1 MPCSHLCQFLIGIKG
16 AGEMGS
22 AIAWRL
28 HMARMRNI
36 FMTETRHPLAVR
48 RRVSFCE
55 ALWEGVAEVEGV
67 TAVKTSD
74 ADDVRAAWKNGNI
87 AVITDPEWCIGR
99 DIRPDVLV
107 DAILAKRN
115 LGTRPKDAP
124 LVIGLGPGFTAGSDV
139 HMVIETHRGHNLG
152 RIITAGCAEPNT
164 GIPGDIG
171 GHTATR
177 VLKAPVSGV
186 FQARTSIGEQVRA
199 GDITGTVAG
208 EPVLAGIDG
217 VIRGLI
223 RSGTRIPQGMKV
235 GDIDPRGI
243 ASYCHTIS
251 DKARAISG
259 SVLEAILR
267 WYG

>member
-55 ALWEGVAEVEGV
+55 ALWEGTAEVEGV
-67 TAVKTSD
+67 TAVKAGD
-74 ADDVRAAWKNGNI
+74 ANGVRAAWKNGNI
-87 AVITDPEWCIGR
+87 AVITDPEWRIGR
-99 DIRPDVLV
+99 DIRPNVLA

-171 GHTATR
+171 GHTAKR

-186 FQARTSIGEQVRA
+186 FRAQAVIGDLIRD
-199 GDITGTVAG
+199 GDITGTVDG
-208 EPVLAGIDG
+208 EPIQAETGG

-223 RSGTRIPQGMKV
+223 RSGTRIPRGMKV